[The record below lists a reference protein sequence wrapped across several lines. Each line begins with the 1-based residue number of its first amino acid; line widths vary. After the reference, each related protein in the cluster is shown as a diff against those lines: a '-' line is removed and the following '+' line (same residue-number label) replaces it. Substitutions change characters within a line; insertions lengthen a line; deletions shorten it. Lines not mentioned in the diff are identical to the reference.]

1 MGWQDFF
8 FSILVDVVMIEKI
21 LNELSLEKIDTI
33 RFYKS

>member
-1 MGWQDFF
+1 
-8 FSILVDVVMIEKI
+8 LVDVVMIEKI